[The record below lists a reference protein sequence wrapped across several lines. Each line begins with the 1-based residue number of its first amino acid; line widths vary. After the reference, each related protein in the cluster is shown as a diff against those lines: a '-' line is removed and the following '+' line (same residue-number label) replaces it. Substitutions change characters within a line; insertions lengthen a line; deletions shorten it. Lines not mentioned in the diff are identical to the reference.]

1 MYVFDENKMRQLRLE
16 KGLSLSQFAKA
27 ISKDRQLVHQ
37 WEIGKHSPTVG
48 SLLKIINTFEI
59 PASYFFSKEYPS
71 RTD

>member
-1 MYVFDENKMRQLRLE
+1 MYVFDENKVKQLRLE

-27 ISKDRQLVHQ
+27 IRKPRQLVHQ
-37 WEIGKHSPTVG
+37 WESGNQSPTVG

-59 PASYFFSKEYPS
+59 PAGYFFSKEYPS

>member
-1 MYVFDENKMRQLRLE
+1 MYVFDENKMKQLRLE

-27 ISKDRQLVHQ
+27 IRKPRQLIHQ
-37 WEIGKHSPTVG
+37 WENGNQSPTVG
-48 SLLKIINTFEI
+48 SLLKIMNTFEI

>member
-1 MYVFDENKMRQLRLE
+1 MYVFDENKMKQLRLE

-27 ISKDRQLVHQ
+27 IRKPRQLVHQ
-37 WEIGKHSPTVG
+37 WESGNQSPTVG
-48 SLLKIINTFEI
+48 NLLKIINTFRT